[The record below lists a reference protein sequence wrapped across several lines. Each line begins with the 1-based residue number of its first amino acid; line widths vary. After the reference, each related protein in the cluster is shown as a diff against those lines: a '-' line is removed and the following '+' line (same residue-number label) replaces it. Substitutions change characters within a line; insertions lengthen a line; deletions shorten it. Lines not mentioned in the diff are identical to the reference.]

1 MISVAIADDEEK
13 IRLGLANVLRENLP
27 GIEIAAVLESGGAL
41 MDFLRTRDVDILITD
56 IEMSGASGLEVL
68 ESLRRAGRRTR
79 VVIITAFQ
87 RFDYAMGALDNHVDA
102 FLTKPFSTQKLLD
115 VVGALLGEIR
125 QEADNRALRETN
137 VREMLRVL
145 CGTGRDL
152 PEKLFLLGETRTLA
166 DTPCA
171 LLSLEIAGWEALD
184 DQTRAALDA
193 ALEAQADTNTR
204 EALCVPIE
212 RQDGVFRFLFFAA
225 QGSDQE
231 RYLRLLENTPRRV
244 CGLSAELA
252 VTSFDSLPLFLLSRR
267 FGQELAAWE
276 RALRE
281 GNPHAAQERLRAF
294 VQGLSAGEAAA
305 FARHLRQQEGLAVEG
320 EAGEDCL
327 NALERRRLEAAP
339 DGGTLAG
346 RARRL
351 IDERYADPLLSLG
364 QVAEAL
370 SVSSAYLSRQFK
382 RAQGVNFTEYCQTIR
397 IERACALL
405 KDTAL
410 PINAV
415 AEAVGYQRGSTVYFR
430 TTFKAVYGVTPRQYR
445 EMCARE
451 ARP

>member
-13 IRLGLANVLRENLP
+13 IRQGLANVLRENLP

-115 VVGALLGEIR
+115 AVGALLGEIR

-184 DQTRAALDA
+184 GQTRAALDA
-193 ALEAQADTNTR
+193 ALEAQADMNSS

-281 GNPHAAQERLRAF
+281 GNPHTAQERLRAF
-294 VQGLSAGEAAA
+294 VQSLSAGEAAA

-320 EAGEDCL
+320 DAGEDCL

-397 IERACALL
+397 MERACALL